1 MGIQVTVRKPFSDH
15 PRMKNSQTWQ
25 QFCFDNSAQN
35 RMELYWI
42 VPRCCGG
49 EGNGSVANDFIILF
63 EELIGSSIYIY
74 KAPNDT
80 GFLGRCSLLKSGQ
93 SGFRLWHVTYV

>member
-63 EELIGSSIYIY
+63 EELISDFPVLD
-74 KAPNDT
+74 K
-80 GFLGRCSLLKSGQ
+80 LVRQQ
-93 SGFRLWHVTYV
+93 SFP